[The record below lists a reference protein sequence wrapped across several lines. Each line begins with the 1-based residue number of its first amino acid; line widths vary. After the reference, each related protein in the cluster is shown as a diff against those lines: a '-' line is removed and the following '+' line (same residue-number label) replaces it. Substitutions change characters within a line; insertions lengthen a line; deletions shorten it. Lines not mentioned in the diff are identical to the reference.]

1 MINYS
6 NDNDAL
12 ITNHIGCYDRR
23 LRLHFPEPISK
34 FCSITK
40 FFFAIHLLYLLFNF
54 SDEIK
59 RFWDILDVIGY
70 F

>member
-1 MINYS
+1 MTLQYQIILAAMT
-6 NDNDAL
+6 D
-12 ITNHIGCYDRR
+12 GCDFI
-23 LRLHFPEPISK
+23 FPEPISK

-40 FFFAIHLLYLLFNF
+40 FFFAIHLLYLFFNF